1 MAQNPFGGPPPFGA
15 PGPNFPPPFQPGV
28 PYFAAVPPHMLQ
40 QQQQQFQGFP
50 GQPQAY
56 PQGQPAGFQPG
67 TGRPQTQPFRPQAQ
81 VYPQG
86 NSGMQH
92 PHNQEEYS
100 TQAQGFPRNNSWSQ
114 DQPMGSSRSRKAK
127 NLTVF
132 DSSTPESIRNVPNP
146 FERLEDFPGIS
157 QQQLRC
163 FYDAGFTGPTPIQ
176 AQSWPIAMMER
187 DVISIAKTGDS

>member
-1 MAQNPFGGPPPFGA
+1 MGDAVKNYSANVPKYQSIGENSFEYGQSTRDLPPA
-15 PGPNFPPPFQPGV
+15 PDDN
-28 PYFAAVPPHMLQ
+28 
-40 QQQQQFQGFP
+40 
-50 GQPQAY
+50 
-56 PQGQPAGFQPG
+56 
-67 TGRPQTQPFRPQAQ
+67 
-81 VYPQG
+81 
-86 NSGMQH
+86 
-92 PHNQEEYS
+92 NQY
-100 TQAQGFPRNNSWSQ
+100 
-114 DQPMGSSRSRKAK
+114 RKAK

-146 FERLEDFPGIS
+146 FERFEDFPGIS